1 MYLLICFLSHNLG
14 CSLPLHFIFCLSAH
28 AFARTYPP
36 GWELA
41 LKKKNYKN
49 EANVAINNT
58 KMDFTQ
64 KKCTEL
70 METTGRGDYR
80 LAEKGNI

>member
-1 MYLLICFLSHNLG
+1 VIRKTYRNLILD
-14 CSLPLHFIFCLSAH
+14 
-28 AFARTYPP
+28 
-36 GWELA
+36 WELA
-41 LKKKNYKN
+41 LKKKKYKN

>member
-1 MYLLICFLSHNLG
+1 MSTVSCGKLRLI
-14 CSLPLHFIFCLSAH
+14 
-28 AFARTYPP
+28 RKTYEKLVF

-58 KMDFTQ
+58 KMDFTL
-64 KKCTEL
+64 KKYTEL
-70 METTGRGDYR
+70 MEATGRGDYR
-80 LAEKGNI
+80 LI